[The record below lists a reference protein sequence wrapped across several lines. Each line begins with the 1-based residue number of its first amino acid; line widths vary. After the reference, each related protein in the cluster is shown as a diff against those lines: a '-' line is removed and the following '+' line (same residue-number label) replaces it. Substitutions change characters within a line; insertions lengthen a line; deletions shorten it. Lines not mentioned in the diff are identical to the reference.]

1 MCRRRLVSLMR
12 CRNECIAAKTA
23 GDARSIATNETYD
36 SLKGMNLLPAGF
48 TGRNR
53 ALARAIF
60 VTTDCVARAKFAFQR
75 SLSRSLLDY

>member
-36 SLKGMNLLPAGF
+36 SLKGMNLLPAVLLVG
-48 TGRNR
+48 TG
-53 ALARAIF
+53 LWPE
-60 VTTDCVARAKFAFQR
+60 QY
-75 SLSRSLLDY
+75 S